1 MLLGRHSD
9 SAVAVHLVIDCLDGA
24 VKVRAAAYAVSSV
37 TAEGHAR
44 AIPGRSRINSCAARA
59 SIARALA
66 AIQAPSQARTPKTVV
81 NVGRRID
88 YHNTGGYH
96 QLNMSHTSSIFTH
109 H

>member
-1 MLLGRHSD
+1 MLLSRHGD
-9 SAVAVHLVIDCLDGA
+9 SAIAVHLVIDSLNGA
-24 VKVRAAAYAVSSV
+24 VKVRAATYAVSPV

-44 AIPGRSRINSCAARA
+44 AIPGRSRVNGCAARA
-59 SIARALA
+59 SISIALA

-81 NVGRRID
+81 NVGWRID
-88 YHNTGGYH
+88 YHNTRNYH